1 MVRGK
6 VKQPEVVEDGPEF
19 YDSEDPVRAS
29 NLNEW
34 QRDITTAVCVALAR
48 TRSNGAF
55 KVAVELADKYLEED
69 FDVMDHVDGLWRRS
83 T

>member
-1 MVRGK
+1 MMARGK
-6 VKQPEVVEDGPEF
+6 VRTQEPEAPVEF
-19 YDSEDPVRAS
+19 YDTQDPAPVVG
-29 NLNEW
+29 LDDW

-55 KVAVELADKYLEED
+55 KVAVELSDKYLGPD

-83 T
+83 G